1 MTGVDEPNGIGLPR
15 QIPADSPGVTIRGQ
29 YYPPGTVLSVPT
41 YTIHH
46 SKEIWGPDADE
57 FRPERWIENGGL
69 TDRQKNAFI
78 PFSYG
83 PRACVGRNV
92 AEMEMKMIAATI
104 TSMVDGVNMRL
115 EEVAQLNNRISAIE
129 AAGQDANSD
138 RDRRDLLLKE
148 LSGIIGASTFETSN
162 GTATVQLGN
171 GMPLVEGTQ
180 VTRIQAVASGVD
192 TNLELAF
199 GTTTLPLGRS
209 ALGGEF
215 GGLYQA
221 RDVMIPDV
229 VNRLDQLAFTFANSI
244 NAQHQAGTGLDGVGG
259 RDFFVAPV
267 AVAGSASS
275 LSMSI
280 TATAELAAGASIS
293 PGDNTNALAILQLEQ
308 QQLLGNDTFVSYYG
322 KIAATVGVET
332 ARNRQAKQG
341 FEDSLI
347 QLQNLRDG
355 LDGVSIEDEMI
366 NLLQYQK
373 GFEASA
379 KFLSTVD
386 EMMDTLLTLKR

>member
-1 MTGVDEPNGIGLPR
+1 
-15 QIPADSPGVTIRGQ
+15 
-29 YYPPGTVLSVPT
+29 
-41 YTIHH
+41 
-46 SKEIWGPDADE
+46 
-57 FRPERWIENGGL
+57 
-69 TDRQKNAFI
+69 
-78 PFSYG
+78 
-83 PRACVGRNV
+83 
-92 AEMEMKMIAATI
+92 
-104 TSMVDGVNMRL
+104 
-115 EEVAQLNNRISAIE
+115 ISAIE

-244 NAQHQAGTGLDGVGG
+244 NAQHQAGTGLDGVAG